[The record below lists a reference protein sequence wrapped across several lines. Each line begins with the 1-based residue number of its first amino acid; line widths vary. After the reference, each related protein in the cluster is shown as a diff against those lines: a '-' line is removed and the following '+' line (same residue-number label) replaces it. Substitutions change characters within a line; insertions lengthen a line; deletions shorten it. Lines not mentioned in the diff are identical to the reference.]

1 MPHRHDP
8 CCQAVV
14 LAGASGSRLHPLNSG
29 GTPKVLLPVANRP
42 LLSFP
47 LRTLEEAGVA
57 EVLVLCEGDAAA
69 SAVQHWLAGYSG
81 ALAVEA
87 VRVTEGSSP
96 VEALRG
102 VRDRLRAPHVVLLSG
117 DVVTEVPLQ
126 AQLLTHRLRGAAV
139 TPLLARRRESA
150 AAETKPGQAPKNVD
164 YVGLTADDGLAF
176 YLHSPDRARQL
187 RIPQR
192 VVDRVPSLTLRTDLT
207 DMHVYVFQTEALRAV
222 LAARQDLHSLEEH
235 VVPYMV
241 HQQLRGGGGTLGGG
255 PGAAPGPAR
264 EPTMRAASSALSMSS
279 RAVSASLSS
288 SALDVYGDAA
298 AAAASA
304 AGFPAAAASPPRPAP
319 GQEGIA
325 WRCAA
330 FLAPEGAYCC
340 RANSLQAYAEVNR
353 DVLAGAHAASLL
365 REAPNAKYENFVH
378 SSVQMGSKAAV
389 GAGCMIGEDVVLGDK
404 STVKRSVIG
413 PNCRIGAGAKIINS
427 VLMADVTVEDGA
439 HVHGSILCNRAGV
452 GAGASLRDCQVSPE
466 FRVGEGADLRG
477 EVLASSR

>member
-222 LAARQDLHSLEEH
+222 LAARQDLHSLEE
-235 VVPYMV
+235 
-241 HQQLRGGGGTLGGG
+241 
-255 PGAAPGPAR
+255 
-264 EPTMRAASSALSMSS
+264 
-279 RAVSASLSS
+279 
-288 SALDVYGDAA
+288 
-298 AAAASA
+298 
-304 AGFPAAAASPPRPAP
+304 
-319 GQEGIA
+319 GIA

-353 DVLAGAHAASLL
+353 DVLAGAPAASLL

>member
-139 TPLLARRRESA
+139 TSLLARRRESA

-222 LAARQDLHSLEEH
+222 LAARQDLHSLE
-235 VVPYMV
+235 V
-241 HQQLRGGGGTLGGG
+241 
-255 PGAAPGPAR
+255 
-264 EPTMRAASSALSMSS
+264 
-279 RAVSASLSS
+279 
-288 SALDVYGDAA
+288 
-298 AAAASA
+298 
-304 AGFPAAAASPPRPAP
+304 
-319 GQEGIA
+319 
-325 WRCAA
+325 W
-330 FLAPEGAYCC
+330 
-340 RANSLQAYAEVNR
+340 
-353 DVLAGAHAASLL
+353 
-365 REAPNAKYENFVH
+365 
-378 SSVQMGSKAAV
+378 
-389 GAGCMIGEDVVLGDK
+389 
-404 STVKRSVIG
+404 
-413 PNCRIGAGAKIINS
+413 
-427 VLMADVTVEDGA
+427 
-439 HVHGSILCNRAGV
+439 
-452 GAGASLRDCQVSPE
+452 
-466 FRVGEGADLRG
+466 G
-477 EVLASSR
+477 EVCVCV